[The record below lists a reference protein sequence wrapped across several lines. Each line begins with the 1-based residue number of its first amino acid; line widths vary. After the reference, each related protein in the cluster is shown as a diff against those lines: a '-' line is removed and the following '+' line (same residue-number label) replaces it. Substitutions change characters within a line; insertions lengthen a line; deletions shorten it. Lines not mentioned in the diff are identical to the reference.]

1 MSFRPST
8 GRKIAV
14 KKLPVTTRDLL
25 RRHLREEGKR
35 IVPELA
41 QAWGMHG
48 NSAYRRMY
56 CSRPFTPQM
65 IDAAVA
71 MLQLDDF
78 DANEI
83 RKLAANEAGWQIN
96 YALKEPT

>member
-25 RRHLREEGKR
+25 RRHLHEEGKR

-41 QAWGMHG
+41 TAWNMHP
-48 NSAYRRMY
+48 NSTYRRMY
-56 CSRPFTPQM
+56 DPRPFTPQM
-65 IDAAVA
+65 IDAAA
-71 MLQLDDF
+71 EMLRLDAF
-78 DANEI
+78 DANEL
-83 RKLAANEAGWQIN
+83 RKRAAYEAGWRIN
-96 YALKEPT
+96 YSLDLPK